1 MAAGQKFVCSACS
14 HSLVAWDE
22 GNPSYR
28 DERGRKHYAYH
39 PDPDRMRCTGVESPM
54 ICLACGTEAVH
65 DSAAPIT
72 HCPQCHSEQLI
83 DVWAL
88 DGWPSESE
96 NSPRLRRPK
105 RDGAGA
111 SS

>member
-1 MAAGQKFVCSACS
+1 MQRLLTLARRVGY
-14 HSLVAWDE
+14 
-22 GNPSYR
+22 YR

-54 ICLACGTEAVH
+54 ICLACGTEAVN

-88 DGWPSESE
+88 DGHPCPYCRQGTFAADPSFFIVS
-96 NSPRLRRPK
+96 
-105 RDGAGA
+105 
-111 SS
+111 